1 MPINKLQFRPG
12 IDKQNTQYGAEGG
25 WVDCDMVRF
34 RYGVPEKIGG
44 WEPAVGNN
52 LIGAARDI
60 HTYTDLAGDSLAAI
74 GTNRKLYIYYDN
86 NFYDITPLSTTIPA
100 VFTFTSGTTI
110 VNVLATSNGAVEGDF
125 VTFSGV
131 TGVSVV
137 NITSSNMAQ
146 EFEIQTITDSNNF
159 KIDVA
164 SIATP
169 GVVTTSGSAS
179 GAAFQINVGE
189 DITTIGNGWGAGAW
203 GFSTW
208 NTPRPTGVI
217 TANPRIWQIDNFG
230 EDIIATIVGGKTF
243 IFDTSAF
250 IGPRNTRATLLSNA
264 PTQSNYMT
272 ISPRDRHVIFFGTQ
286 TTPGNTNTYD
296 PMAVLFG
303 SQESTTDFIPN
314 ATNTAGFQRLSSGN
328 RIVTAVPTRGDILI
342 LTNTSAHSMQFVGP
356 PFTFSFKQIGTN
368 CGTLSAHSAVE
379 AENVVYWM
387 SDGAFYL
394 FDGVVKEIPCSVQDY
409 VFQDIN
415 TDEHSIIYAGV
426 NLDFSEVN
434 WFYASG
440 SSTAIDRIVTYNY
453 LEKLWTIGT
462 LARTTWASKDVF
474 ANPLATRYYPNS
486 TTLAQPTV
494 IGLTAGVSTLYDQE
508 KGTNDDTSPITA
520 FITSGDVDIVD
531 GDNSMFIKR
540 YIPDMKDQQGAV
552 NFQFLARQYPGSTQT
567 VASSTVAYSTTTK
580 VDVRVR
586 ARQIA
591 VKIIST
597 DIDTKWK
604 YGTLRI
610 DGQVDGLR

>member
-44 WEPAVGNN
+44 WSPAVGTN

-60 HTYTDLAGDSLAAI
+60 HTYTDLAGDSLAII
-74 GTNRKLYIYYDN
+74 GTDRKLYTYYDN

-100 VFTFTSGTTI
+100 VFTFTSATTI
-110 VNVLATSNGAVEGDF
+110 VNVLATSNGAIAGDF

-137 NITSSNMAQ
+137 NITNSSMAQ
-146 EFEIQTITDSNNF
+146 EFEIQNIIDSNNF
-159 KIDVA
+159 TIDVA
-164 SIATP
+164 TIGTP
-169 GVVTTSGSAS
+169 GVVTTSGTAS
-179 GAAFQINVGE
+179 GAAFQINIGS

-208 NTPRPTGVI
+208 NTPRPAGVI

-230 EDIIATIVGGKTF
+230 EDIIATIVGGRTYY
-243 IFDTSAF
+243 FDTSAF
-250 IGPRNTRATLLSNA
+250 ISPRNTRATLLANA

-286 TTPGNTNTYD
+286 TTPGTTGTYD

-303 SQESTTDFIPN
+303 SQESITDFIPN

-394 FDGVVKEIPCSVQDY
+394 FDGVVKEIPCSVQAY

-440 SSTAIDRIVTYNY
+440 TSTAINRIVTYNY

-474 ANPLATRYYPNS
+474 ANPLATKYMPNS

-508 KGTNDDTSPITA
+508 KGTNDDTDPITA

-540 YIPDMKDQQGAV
+540 YIPDFKDQSG
-552 NFQFLARQYPGSTQT
+552 NLNMQFLVRQYPGATQT
-567 VASSTVAYSTTTK
+567 VASSTIVNSTTTK
-580 VDVRVR
+580 VDMR
-586 ARQIA
+586 ARGRQVAI
-591 VKIIST
+591 KIISS
-597 DIDTKWK
+597 DIDTKWR

-610 DGQVDGLR
+610 DGQQDGLR

>member
-1 MPINKLQFRPG
+1 MPINKLQFKPG

-60 HTYTDLAGDSLAAI
+60 HTYTDLAGDSLAVI
-74 GTNRKLYIYYDN
+74 GTDRKLYTYYDN

-100 VFTFTSGTTI
+100 VFTFTSATTI
-110 VNVLATSNGAVEGDF
+110 VNVLATSNGAIAGDF

-131 TGVSVV
+131 TGVSVI
-137 NITSSNMAQ
+137 NITNTNMAQ
-146 EFEIQTITDSNNF
+146 EFEIQNIIDSNNF
-159 KIDVA
+159 TIDVA
-164 SIATP
+164 TIGTP
-169 GVVTTSGSAS
+169 GAVTTSGSAT
-179 GAAFQINVGE
+179 GAAFQINIGS

-208 NTPRPTGVI
+208 NTPRPAGVI

-230 EDIIATIVGGKTF
+230 EDIIATIVGGRTF
-243 IFDTSAF
+243 FFDTSAF
-250 IGPRNTRATLLSNA
+250 LPSRNTRATLLSNA

-272 ISPRDRHVIFFGTQ
+272 VSPRDRHVIFFGTQ
-286 TTPGNTNTYD
+286 TTPGTSSTYD

-303 SQESTTDFIPN
+303 SQESITDFIPN

-440 SSTAIDRIVTYNY
+440 TSTAINRIVTYNY

-474 ANPLATRYYPNS
+474 ANPLATKYMPNS

-508 KGTNDDTSPITA
+508 KGTNDDTDPITA

-540 YIPDMKDQQGAV
+540 YIPDFKDQSG
-552 NFQFLARQYPGSTQT
+552 NLNMQFLVRQYPGATQT
-567 VASSTVAYSTTTK
+567 VASSTIVNSTTTK
-580 VDVRVR
+580 VDMR
-586 ARQIA
+586 ARGRQVAI
-591 VKIIST
+591 KIISS
-597 DIDTKWK
+597 DIDTKWR

-610 DGQVDGLR
+610 DGQQDGLR

>member
-1 MPINKLQFRPG
+1 MPINKLQFKPG

-25 WVDCDMVRF
+25 WVDCDNVRF

-44 WEPAVGNN
+44 WEPAVGTN

-74 GTNRKLYIYYDN
+74 GTDRKLYLYYDN
-86 NFYDITPLSTTIPA
+86 NFYDITPLSTTIA
-100 VFTFTSGTTI
+100 ATFTFTSATTI
-110 VNVLATSNGAVEGDF
+110 VNVLATSSGAIAGDF

-137 NITSSNMAQ
+137 NITNTSMSQ
-146 EFEIQTITDSNNF
+146 EFEIQTITDANNF

-169 GVVTTSGSAS
+169 GAVTTSGSAS
-179 GAAFQINVGE
+179 SAAFQINIGTDLTV
-189 DITTIGNGWGAGAW
+189 IGNGWGAATW

-208 NTPRPTGVI
+208 NTPRPSGVI

-230 EDIIATIVGGKTF
+230 EDILATIVGGKTF
-243 IFDTSAF
+243 FFDTSAF
-250 IGPRNTRATLLSNA
+250 LTPRNTRATLLANA
-264 PTQSNYMT
+264 PTQSNFMT

-286 TTPGNTNTYD
+286 TTPGSTSTVD
-296 PMAVLFG
+296 PMSVLFG
-303 SQESTTDFIPN
+303 SQESITDFIPN

-409 VFQDIN
+409 VFQDLN
-415 TDEHSIIYAGV
+415 TDEHSTIYAGV
-426 NLDFSEVN
+426 NLDFAEVN
-434 WFYASG
+434 WFYASDG
-440 SSTAIDRIVTYNY
+440 STSIDRVVTYNY
-453 LEKLWTIGT
+453 LERLWTIGT
-462 LARTTWASKDVF
+462 LARTTWAPKDIF

-508 KGTNDDTSPITA
+508 KGMNDDTSAITA

-531 GDNSMFIKR
+531 GDHSMFIKR
-540 YIPDMKDQQGAV
+540 YIPDFKDQEGGL
-552 NFQFLARQYPGSTQT
+552 NMQFLVRQYPGATQT
-567 VASSTVAYSTTTK
+567 VASSTVVYSTTTK
-580 VDVRVR
+580 VDMR
-586 ARQIA
+586 ARGRQVA

-597 DIDTKWK
+597 DVDTKWR

-610 DGQVDGLR
+610 DGQQDGLR

>member
-25 WVDCDMVRF
+25 WVDCDNVRF

-44 WEPAVGNN
+44 WEPAVGTN

-60 HTYTDLAGDSLAAI
+60 HTYTDLAGDSLAII
-74 GTNRKLYIYYDN
+74 GTDRKLYTYYDN

-100 VFTFTSGTTI
+100 VFTFTSATTI
-110 VNVLATSNGAVEGDF
+110 VNVLATSNGAIAGDF

-131 TGVSVV
+131 TGVSVI
-137 NITSSNMAQ
+137 NITNTNMAQ
-146 EFEIQTITDSNNF
+146 EFEIQNIIDQNNF
-159 KIDVA
+159 TIDVA
-164 SIATP
+164 TIGTP
-169 GVVTTSGSAS
+169 GVVTTSGTAS
-179 GAAFQINVGE
+179 GAAFQINIGT

-208 NTPRPTGVI
+208 NTPRPAGVI

-243 IFDTSAF
+243 FFDTSAF
-250 IGPRNTRATLLSNA
+250 LPARNTRATLLSNA

-286 TTPGNTNTYD
+286 TTPGTSSTYD

-303 SQESTTDFIPN
+303 SQESITDFIPN

-409 VFQDIN
+409 VFQDLN
-415 TDEHSIIYAGV
+415 EDEHSIIYAGV

-440 SSTAIDRIVTYNY
+440 SSTAINRVVTYNY
-453 LEKLWTIGT
+453 LERLWTIGT
-462 LARTTWASKDVF
+462 LARTTWASKDIF
-474 ANPLATRYYPNS
+474 TNPLATKYMPNS

-508 KGTNDDTSPITA
+508 KGTNDDTDPITA

-531 GDNSMFIKR
+531 GDHSMFIKR
-540 YIPDMKDQQGAV
+540 YIPDFKDQSG
-552 NFQFLARQYPGSTQT
+552 NLNMQFLVRQYPGATQT
-567 VASSTVAYSTTTK
+567 VASSTIVNSTTTK
-580 VDVRVR
+580 VDMR
-586 ARQIA
+586 ARGRQVAI
-591 VKIIST
+591 KIISS
-597 DIDTKWK
+597 DIDTKWR

-610 DGQVDGLR
+610 DGQQDGLR

>member
-1 MPINKLQFRPG
+1 MPISKLQFRPG

-25 WVDCDMVRF
+25 WVDCDNIRF

-44 WEPAVGNN
+44 WSPAVGNN
-52 LIGAARDI
+52 LIGVARDI

-74 GTNRKLYIYYDN
+74 GTDRKLYLYYDN

-110 VNVLATSNGAVEGDF
+110 VNVLATSNGAVSGDF

-137 NITSSNMAQ
+137 NITNSNMSQ
-146 EFEIQTITDSNNF
+146 EFEIQNIVDANNF
-159 KIDVA
+159 TIDVA

-169 GVVTTSGSAS
+169 GVVTTSGSATS
-179 GAAFQINVGE
+179 AAFQINIGA
-189 DITTIGNGWGAGAW
+189 DITTVGNGWGAGAW

-208 NTPRPTGVI
+208 NTPRPSGVI
-217 TANPRIWQIDNFG
+217 TANPRIWKIDNFG
-230 EDIIATIVGGKTF
+230 EDIIATIVGGKTYY
-243 IFDTSAF
+243 FDTSAF
-250 IGPRNTRATLLSNA
+250 LVSRNTRATLLSNA

-272 ISPRDRHVIFFGTQ
+272 VSPRDRHIIFFGTQ
-286 TTPGNTNTYD
+286 TTPGTTATYD

-303 SQESTTDFIPN
+303 SQESTTDFIPT

-356 PFTFSFKQIGTN
+356 PYTFSFKQIGTN
-368 CGTLSAHSAVE
+368 CGALGIHSAVE

-409 VFQDIN
+409 VFQDLN
-415 TDEHSIIYAGV
+415 PDEHSVIYAGV

-434 WFYASG
+434 WFYTSAD
-440 SSTAIDRIVTYNY
+440 STEIDKVVTYNY
-453 LEKLWTIGT
+453 LERVWTIGT
-462 LARTTWASKDVF
+462 LARTTWASKDIF
-474 ANPLATRYYPNS
+474 ANPLATKYMPNS

-508 KGTNDDTSPITA
+508 KGVNDDTGPITA
-520 FITSGDVDIVD
+520 FITSGDIDIVD
-531 GDNSMFIKR
+531 GDDNLFMKR
-540 YIPDMKDQQGAV
+540 YIPDFKNQEGALNV
-552 NFQFLARQYPGSTQT
+552 QFLVRQYPGSVQT
-567 VASSTVAYSTTTK
+567 VASSTVVYSTTTK
-580 VDVRVR
+580 VDFR
-586 ARQIA
+586 ASGRQAA
-591 VKIIST
+591 VKIVSS
-597 DIDTKWK
+597 DIDSTWRF
-604 YGTLRI
+604 GTLRI
-610 DGQVDGLR
+610 DGQLDGKR

>member
-44 WEPAVGNN
+44 WEPAVGTN

-60 HTYTDLAGDSLAAI
+60 HTYTDLAGDSLAII
-74 GTNRKLYIYYDN
+74 GTDRKLYTYYDN

-100 VFTFTSGTTI
+100 VFTFTSATTI
-110 VNVLATSNGAVEGDF
+110 VNVLATSNGAIAGDF

-131 TGVSVV
+131 TGVSVI
-137 NITSSNMAQ
+137 NITNTNMAQ
-146 EFEIQTITDSNNF
+146 EFEIQNIIDSNNF
-159 KIDVA
+159 TIDVA
-164 SIATP
+164 TIGTP
-169 GVVTTSGSAS
+169 GVVTTSGTAS
-179 GAAFQINVGE
+179 GAAFQINIGS

-208 NTPRPTGVI
+208 NTPRPAGVI

-230 EDIIATIVGGKTF
+230 EDIIATIVGGRTYY
-243 IFDTSAF
+243 FDTSAF
-250 IGPRNTRATLLSNA
+250 ISPRNTRATLLANA

-286 TTPGNTNTYD
+286 TTPGTSSTYD

-303 SQESTTDFIPN
+303 SQESITDFIPN

-409 VFQDIN
+409 VFQDLN
-415 TDEHSIIYAGV
+415 EDEHSIIYAGV

-440 SSTAIDRIVTYNY
+440 SSTAINRVVTYNY
-453 LEKLWTIGT
+453 LERLWTIGT
-462 LARTTWASKDVF
+462 LARTTWASKDIF
-474 ANPLATRYYPNS
+474 TNPLATKYMPNS

-508 KGTNDDTSPITA
+508 KGTNDDTDPITA

-540 YIPDMKDQQGAV
+540 YIPDFKDQSG
-552 NFQFLARQYPGSTQT
+552 NLNMQFLVRQYPGATQT
-567 VASSTVAYSTTTK
+567 VASSTIVNSTTTK
-580 VDVRVR
+580 VDMR
-586 ARQIA
+586 ARGRQVAI
-591 VKIIST
+591 KIISS
-597 DIDTKWK
+597 DIDTKWR

-610 DGQVDGLR
+610 DGQQDGLR

>member
-1 MPINKLQFRPG
+1 MPISKLQFRPG

-25 WVDCDMVRF
+25 WVDCDNIRF

-52 LIGAARDI
+52 LIGVARDI

-74 GTNRKLYIYYDN
+74 GTDRKLYLYYDN

-110 VNVLATSNGAVEGDF
+110 VNVLATSNGAVSGDF

-137 NITSSNMAQ
+137 NITNSNMSQ
-146 EFEIQTITDSNNF
+146 EFEIQNIVDQNNF
-159 KIDVA
+159 TIDVA

-169 GVVTTSGSAS
+169 GVVTTSGSATS
-179 GAAFQINVGE
+179 AAFQINIGA
-189 DITTIGNGWGAGAW
+189 DITTVGNGWGAGAW

-208 NTPRPTGVI
+208 NTPRPSGVI
-217 TANPRIWQIDNFG
+217 TANPRIWKIDNFG
-230 EDIIATIVGGKTF
+230 EDIIATIVGGKTYY
-243 IFDTSAF
+243 FDTSAF
-250 IGPRNTRATLLSNA
+250 LVSRNTRATLLSNA

-272 ISPRDRHVIFFGTQ
+272 VSPRDRHIIFFGTQ
-286 TTPGNTNTYD
+286 TTPGTTATYD

-303 SQESTTDFIPN
+303 SQESTTDFIPT

-356 PFTFSFKQIGTN
+356 PYTFSFKQIGTN
-368 CGTLSAHSAVE
+368 CGALGIHSAVE

-409 VFQDIN
+409 VFQDLN
-415 TDEHSIIYAGV
+415 PDEHSVIYAGV

-434 WFYASG
+434 WFYTSAD
-440 SSTAIDRIVTYNY
+440 STEIDKVVTYNY
-453 LEKLWTIGT
+453 LERVWTIGT
-462 LARTTWASKDVF
+462 LARTTWASKDIF
-474 ANPLATRYYPNS
+474 ANPLATKYMPNS

-508 KGTNDDTSPITA
+508 KGVNDDTGPITA
-520 FITSGDVDIVD
+520 FITSGDIDIVD
-531 GDNSMFIKR
+531 GDDNLFMKR
-540 YIPDMKDQQGAV
+540 YIPDFKNQEGALNV
-552 NFQFLARQYPGSTQT
+552 QFLVRQYPGSVQT
-567 VASSTVAYSTTTK
+567 VASSTLVYSTTTK
-580 VDVRVR
+580 VDFR
-586 ARQIA
+586 ARGRQAA
-591 VKIIST
+591 VKIVSS
-597 DIDTKWK
+597 DIDTTWRF
-604 YGTLRI
+604 GTLRV
-610 DGQVDGLR
+610 DGQLDGKR

>member
-25 WVDCDMVRF
+25 WVDCDNVRF

-44 WEPAVGNN
+44 WEPAVGTN

-60 HTYTDLAGDSLAAI
+60 HTYTDLAGDSLAII
-74 GTNRKLYIYYDN
+74 GTNRKLYTYYDN

-100 VFTFTSGTTI
+100 VFTFTSATTI
-110 VNVLATSNGAVEGDF
+110 VNVLATSSGAIAGDF

-131 TGVSVV
+131 SGVSVV
-137 NITSSNMAQ
+137 NITNTNMSQ
-146 EFEIQTITDSNNF
+146 EFEIQNIIDSNNF
-159 KIDVA
+159 TVDVA
-164 SIATP
+164 TIGTP
-169 GVVTTSGSAS
+169 GIVTTSGTAS
-179 GAAFQINVGE
+179 SAAFQINIGS
-189 DITTIGNGWGAGAW
+189 DITVIDNGWGALSW

-208 NTPRPTGVI
+208 NTPRPAGVI

-230 EDIIATIVGGKTF
+230 EDILATIVGGKTYY
-243 IFDTSAF
+243 FDTSAF
-250 IGPRNTRATLLSNA
+250 LPSRNTRATLLANA
-264 PTQSNYMT
+264 PTQSNYMV
-272 ISPRDRHVIFFGTQ
+272 ISPRDRHIIFFGTQ
-286 TTPGNTNTYD
+286 TTPGTTGTYD
-296 PMAVLFG
+296 PMSVLFG
-303 SQESTTDFIPN
+303 SQESITDFTPN

-356 PFTFSFKQIGTN
+356 PFTFAFKQIGTN
-368 CGTLSAHSAVE
+368 CGTLSAHSAIE

-394 FDGVVKEIPCSVQDY
+394 FDGVVKEIPCSVQDF

-415 TDEHSIIYAGV
+415 ENEHSLIYAGV

-440 SSTAIDRIVTYNY
+440 SSTAINRIVTYNY

-474 ANPLATRYYPNS
+474 THPLATKYIPNS
-486 TTLAQPTV
+486 TALAQPTV

-508 KGTNDDTSPITA
+508 KGTNDDTDPITA

-540 YIPDMKDQQGAV
+540 YIPDFKDQSG
-552 NFQFLARQYPGSTQT
+552 NLNMQFLVRQYPGATQT
-567 VASSTVAYSTTTK
+567 VASSTIVNSTTTK
-580 VDVRVR
+580 VDMR
-586 ARQIA
+586 ARGRQVAI
-591 VKIIST
+591 KIISS
-597 DIDTKWK
+597 DIDTKWR

-610 DGQVDGLR
+610 DGQQDGLR

>member
-25 WVDCDMVRF
+25 WVDCDNVRF

-44 WEPAVGNN
+44 WEPAVGTN

-60 HTYTDLAGDSLAAI
+60 HTYTDLAGDSLAII
-74 GTNRKLYIYYDN
+74 GTDRKLYTYYDN

-100 VFTFTSGTTI
+100 VFTFTSATTI
-110 VNVLATSNGAVEGDF
+110 VNVLATSNGAIAGDF

-137 NITSSNMAQ
+137 NITNTNMAQ
-146 EFEIQTITDSNNF
+146 EFEIQNIIDSNNF
-159 KIDVA
+159 TIDVA
-164 SIATP
+164 TIGTP
-169 GVVTTSGSAS
+169 GVVTTSGTAS
-179 GAAFQINVGE
+179 GAAFQINIGS

-208 NTPRPTGVI
+208 NTPRPAGVI

-230 EDIIATIVGGKTF
+230 EDIIATIVGGRTF
-243 IFDTSAF
+243 FFDTSAF
-250 IGPRNTRATLLSNA
+250 LPSRNTRATLLSNA

-272 ISPRDRHVIFFGTQ
+272 VSPRDRHVIFFGTQ
-286 TTPGNTNTYD
+286 TTPGTSSTYD

-303 SQESTTDFIPN
+303 SQESITDFTPN

-409 VFQDIN
+409 VFQDLN
-415 TDEHSIIYAGV
+415 EDEHSIIYAGV

-440 SSTAIDRIVTYNY
+440 SSTAINRVVTYNY
-453 LEKLWTIGT
+453 LERLWTIGT
-462 LARTTWASKDVF
+462 LARTTWASKDIF
-474 ANPLATRYYPNS
+474 TNPLATKYMPNS

-508 KGTNDDTSPITA
+508 KGTNDDTDPITA

-531 GDNSMFIKR
+531 GDHSMFIKR
-540 YIPDMKDQQGAV
+540 YIPDFKDQSG
-552 NFQFLARQYPGSTQT
+552 NLNMQFLVRQYPGATQT
-567 VASSTVAYSTTTK
+567 VASSTIVNSTTTK
-580 VDVRVR
+580 VDMR
-586 ARQIA
+586 ARGRQVAI
-591 VKIIST
+591 KIISS
-597 DIDTKWK
+597 DIDTKWR

-610 DGQVDGLR
+610 DGQQDGLR

>member
-25 WVDCDMVRF
+25 WVDCDNVRF

-44 WEPAVGNN
+44 WEPAVSTN

-74 GTNRKLYIYYDN
+74 GTDRKLYLYYDN

-100 VFTFTSGTTI
+100 VFTFTSATTI
-110 VNVLATSNGAVEGDF
+110 VNVLATSNGAIAGDF

-137 NITSSNMAQ
+137 NITNTNMSQ
-146 EFEIQTITDSNNF
+146 EFEIQSITDANNF

-169 GVVTTSGSAS
+169 GAVTTSGSAS
-179 GAAFQINVGE
+179 SAAFQINIGS
-189 DITTIGNGWGAGAW
+189 DLTTIGNGWGAATW

-208 NTPRPTGVI
+208 NTPRPSGVI
-217 TANPRIWQIDNFG
+217 TANPRVWKIDNFG
-230 EDIIATIVGGKTF
+230 EDILATIVGGKTYY
-243 IFDTSAF
+243 FDTSAF
-250 IGPRNTRATLLSNA
+250 IIPRNTRATLLANA

-272 ISPRDRHVIFFGTQ
+272 VSPRDRHVIFFGTQ
-286 TTPGNTNTYD
+286 TTPGSTSTVD

-303 SQESTTDFIPN
+303 SQESITDFTPN

-368 CGTLSAHSAVE
+368 CGALGIHSAVE

-387 SDGAFYL
+387 SDGSFYL
-394 FDGVVKEIPCSVQDY
+394 FDGVIKEIPCSVQDY

-415 TDEHSIIYAGV
+415 TDEHSTIYAGV
-426 NLDFSEVN
+426 NLEFSEVN
-434 WFYASG
+434 WFYTSENATS
-440 SSTAIDRIVTYNY
+440 IDRIVTYNY
-453 LEKLWTIGT
+453 LEKVWTIGS

-474 ANPLATRYYPNS
+474 ANPLATKYMPNS
-486 TTLAQPTV
+486 TALAQPTV

-508 KGTNDDTSPITA
+508 KGTNDDTDPITA

-531 GDNSMFIKR
+531 GDNSIFVKR

-552 NFQFLARQYPGSTQT
+552 NFQFLARQYPGATQT

-580 VDVRVR
+580 VDIRVR

-610 DGQVDGLR
+610 DGQQDGLR

>member
-25 WVDCDMVRF
+25 WVDCDNVRF

-44 WEPAVGNN
+44 WEPAVGTN

-60 HTYTDLAGDSLAAI
+60 HTYTDLAGDSLAII
-74 GTNRKLYIYYDN
+74 GTDRKLYTYYDN

-100 VFTFTSGTTI
+100 VFTFTSATTI
-110 VNVLATSNGAVEGDF
+110 VNVLATSNGAIAGDF

-131 TGVSVV
+131 TGVSVI
-137 NITSSNMAQ
+137 NITNTNMAQ
-146 EFEIQTITDSNNF
+146 EFEIQNIIDSNNF
-159 KIDVA
+159 TIDVA
-164 SIATP
+164 TIGTP
-169 GVVTTSGSAS
+169 GVVTTSGTAS
-179 GAAFQINVGE
+179 GAAFQINIGS

-230 EDIIATIVGGKTF
+230 EDIIATIVGGRTF
-243 IFDTSAF
+243 FFDTSAF
-250 IGPRNTRATLLSNA
+250 LPARNTRATLLSNA

-272 ISPRDRHVIFFGTQ
+272 VSPRDRHVIFFGTQ
-286 TTPGNTNTYD
+286 TTPGTSSTYD

-303 SQESTTDFIPN
+303 SQESITDFTPN

-409 VFQDIN
+409 VFQDLN
-415 TDEHSIIYAGV
+415 EDEHSIIYAGV

-434 WFYASG
+434 WFYSSSG
-440 SSTAIDRIVTYNY
+440 STAINRVVTYNY
-453 LEKLWTIGT
+453 LERLWTIGT
-462 LARTTWASKDVF
+462 LARTTWASKDIF
-474 ANPLATRYYPNS
+474 TNPLATKYMPNS

-508 KGTNDDTSPITA
+508 KGTNDDTDPITA

-531 GDNSMFIKR
+531 GDHSMFIKR
-540 YIPDMKDQQGAV
+540 YIPDFKDQSG
-552 NFQFLARQYPGSTQT
+552 NLNMQFLVRQYPGATQT
-567 VASSTVAYSTTTK
+567 VASSTVVNSTTTK
-580 VDVRVR
+580 VDMR
-586 ARQIA
+586 ARGRQVAI
-591 VKIIST
+591 KIISS
-597 DIDTKWK
+597 DIDTKWR

-610 DGQVDGLR
+610 DGQQDGLR